1 MVFEEAGSGAIMLQ
15 IIYGVLPLVIW
26 ICSMASVIWLLSSF
40 IGFEMLLVAGACF
53 VAFASSVTLAEE
65 LVEWR
70 RHKEASSVQGQLL
83 PPAS

>member
-1 MVFEEAGSGAIMLQ
+1 
-15 IIYGVLPLVIW
+15 
-26 ICSMASVIWLLSSF
+26 
-40 IGFEMLLVAGACF
+40 LLVAGACF
-53 VAFASSVTLAEE
+53 IAFASSVTLAEQ